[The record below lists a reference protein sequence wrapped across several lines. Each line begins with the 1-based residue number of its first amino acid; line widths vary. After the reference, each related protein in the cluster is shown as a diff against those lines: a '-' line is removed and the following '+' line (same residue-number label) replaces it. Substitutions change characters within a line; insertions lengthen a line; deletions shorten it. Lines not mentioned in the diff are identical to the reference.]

1 MAWKAEHA
9 DDWQNVKRRGWK
21 QIRTALTEEREVGKG
36 FYFLCKR
43 VTLYENDLLRRS
55 ALTLPTCC
63 CTCVSVCISV
73 CKRKERD
80 RELVPRGKGP

>member
-43 VTLYENDLLRRS
+43 VTLYENDLFRRS
-55 ALTLPTCC
+55 ALTLPKDYM
-63 CTCVSVCISV
+63 CVVARV
-73 CKRKERD
+73 
-80 RELVPRGKGP
+80 